1 MAATLAEQQTHS
13 KEVEYDI
20 REWVSLMKRYMGVE
34 ELDRKLLIKL
44 IDKIIVGQKVIEN
57 GEEKQNVTIIYNL
70 VGQVD

>member
-1 MAATLAEQQTHS
+1 
-13 KEVEYDI
+13 
-20 REWVSLMKRYMGVE
+20 MKRYMGVE

>member
-1 MAATLAEQQTHS
+1 MSTKMELETTTMP
-13 KEVEYDI
+13 
-20 REWVSLMKRYMGVE
+20 MKRYMGVE